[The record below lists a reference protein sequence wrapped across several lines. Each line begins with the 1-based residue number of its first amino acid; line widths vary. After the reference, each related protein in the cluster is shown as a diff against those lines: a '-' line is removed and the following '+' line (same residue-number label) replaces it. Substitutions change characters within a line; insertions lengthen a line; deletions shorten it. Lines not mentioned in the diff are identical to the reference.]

1 MTQHN
6 EYEDAFTDSGFWN
19 KLKKYA
25 KTAGREVVEKALL
38 LYYAAQEEQAP
49 KWAKATIAGALGYFI
64 VPLDA
69 IADITPAVG
78 YADDLGVLVL
88 AIAAV
93 TRYVNADVR
102 AKTAARMKSWFGDEP
117 AAIDTPGEIDAPA
130 AGDEPGRQNHQT
142 PGQEPS

>member
-1 MTQHN
+1 MVEHN
-6 EYEDAFTDSGFWN
+6 EYEEAFSERGFRA
-19 KLKKYA
+19 KLKKYGG
-25 KTAGREVVEKALL
+25 TAGKEVVEKALL
-38 LYYAAQEEQAP
+38 LFYAFQEEKAP

-93 TRYVNADVR
+93 ATYINEDVR
-102 AKTAARMKSWFGDEP
+102 NKTAAKMRSWFGDKP
-117 AAIDTPGEIDAPA
+117 AP
-130 AGDEPGRQNHQT
+130 
-142 PGQEPS
+142 QEEKAL